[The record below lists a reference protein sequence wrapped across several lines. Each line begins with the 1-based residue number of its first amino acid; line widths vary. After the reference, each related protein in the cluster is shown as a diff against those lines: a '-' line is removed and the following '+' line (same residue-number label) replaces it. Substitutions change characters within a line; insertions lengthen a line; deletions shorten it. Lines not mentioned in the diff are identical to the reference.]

1 MSTNIDMLNP
11 DFNSVTNLVVGLG
24 SQQNNTKPD
33 LLSEDELD
41 ELINSQLS
49 KQETQLNQVP
59 QEPIQVEQEQEEIHE
74 QISIPEEIKTKVE
87 APVMPEIPTIEE
99 NQEEEEDL
107 PPKEEEKFDY
117 DLNTMNTNLDTV
129 RTDTLSRLDK
139 LKTNQNLLY
148 NKIELLEKFNLIDE
162 RDLAIQTVKKEQ
174 NLQRI
179 GQIQGAL
186 SRRMELITAVLDV
199 ALKYEDMI
207 LKWYKTLMEVE
218 RDKVSAYQKIKMLN
232 KATTVGESDI
242 NKALDEVNKIIAGDS
257 KHLVEAAKNE
267 LSVSGYGGKKFN
279 Q

>member
-11 DFNSVTNLVVGLG
+11 DFNSVNSLVVGLG
-24 SQQNNTKPD
+24 SQQNNPKQE

-87 APVMPEIPTIEE
+87 APVMPEIPQLEE
-99 NQEEEEDL
+99 NQEEDNL

-267 LSVSGYGGKKFN
+267 LNVSGYGGKKFN

>member
-11 DFNSVTNLVVGLG
+11 DFNSVNSLVVGLG
-24 SQQNNTKPD
+24 SQQNNQNQG

-49 KQETQLNQVP
+49 KQEAQLNPAP

-87 APVMPEIPTIEE
+87 APVMPELPPLEE
-99 NQEEEEDL
+99 NQEEEDL
-107 PPKEEEKFDY
+107 PPKEEKKFDY

-162 RDLAIQTVKKEQ
+162 RELAIQTVKKEQ

-232 KATTVGESDI
+232 KATTAGESDI

>member
-11 DFNSVTNLVVGLG
+11 DFNSVNSLVVGLG
-24 SQQNNTKPD
+24 SQQNNPKQE

-87 APVMPEIPTIEE
+87 APVMPEIPQLEE
-99 NQEEEEDL
+99 NQEEDNL

-218 RDKVSAYQKIKMLN
+218 RDKVSAYQKI
-232 KATTVGESDI
+232 
-242 NKALDEVNKIIAGDS
+242 
-257 KHLVEAAKNE
+257 
-267 LSVSGYGGKKFN
+267 
-279 Q
+279 